1 MDKKEVLDSQ
11 GFTLI
16 EVLVSTL
23 ILVMVIG
30 VAITALSSFMGLW
43 EKSDK
48 LFSNTFDSARHRIL
62 LRNSFESIYEYY
74 ITDKSN
80 KTWSDTK
87 YEYFPFFKG
96 DSNSIEFITLSSV
109 FHHDAPAVG
118 MFYVKRNNSGSFDLI
133 YKEADLEKFYIKYAD
148 DKINYSKQ
156 ITLYQNL
163 DEVRIRYYGVVDK
176 SFNPDTMQITRISR
190 WESSFF
196 GKNRNCLPNRIEIR
210 IKSEKTGAKTLL
222 YYVKAEN
229 RYKNGLFNL
238 PF

>member
-1 MDKKEVLDSQ
+1 MDKKEFLDSR

-16 EVLVSTL
+16 EILVSTL

-48 LFSNTFDSARHRIL
+48 LFSNTFDSARNRIL
-62 LRNSFESIYEYY
+62 LRNSFESISEYY

-80 KTWSDTK
+80 KTWAETK
-87 YEYFPFFKG
+87 YQYFPFFQG
-96 DSNSIEFITLSSV
+96 DFNSIEFITLSSV
-109 FHHDAPAVG
+109 FHHGAPAVA
-118 MFYVKRNNSGSFDLI
+118 MFYIKRNNFGNFDLI
-133 YKEADLEKFYIKYAD
+133 YKEADLDKFYIKYAE
-148 DKINYSKQ
+148 DKINYSKH

-163 DEVRIRYYGVVDK
+163 DEVKIRYYGVVDT
-176 SFNPDTMQITRISR
+176 SFNPETMQLTKISK
-190 WESSFF
+190 WEKNFF
-196 GKNRNCLPNRIEIR
+196 GKNRNCLPSRIEIR
-210 IKSEKTGAKTLL
+210 ITSEKTGAKTIL